1 MMAVPYS
8 NIWYYYNAICWNSLK
23 VDNTRNIS
31 ISINILKLLLIWKSF
46 SVKIYPLYTSQSAGN
61 NDFGSSETTRV
72 TSYFNSIFFI
82 HFFLLYCFII
92 YFSLK
97 KHFHNSPKNIQDNFN
112 HWLAGLIDGD
122 GCFAISKK
130 GYGSCEITLKERE
143 IQALYKIKQIY
154 GGSITKRTN
163 TKAVR
168 WRLHNR
174 SGLIKLLNNLNNK
187 IILSKR
193 QNQFKEICNLYE
205 IQPKFSNNNLNFTS
219 WLTGFMEAEGHFGIQ
234 RFNYQLSISI
244 SQKDRN
250 ILELI
255 RNSWNCGSIYYDSS
269 WDGWIYYITKK
280 EDLLQ
285 LFKYF
290 ELFPFKSTMQADFIT
305 FKRLFL
311 FKERK
316 YHLMEQHKKERKRID
331 NLINLYMN
339 RYKE

>member
-23 VDNTRNIS
+23 VDSTRNIS

-61 NDFGSSETTRV
+61 NHFGSSETTRV

-82 HFFLLYCFII
+82 RFFLSYCFMI
-92 YFSLK
+92 YCSLK
-97 KHFHNSPKNIQDNFN
+97 KHRYNPLQDNFN
-112 HWLAGLIDGD
+112 YWLAGLIDGD
-122 GCFAISKK
+122 GCFVVSKK

-143 IQALYKIKQIY
+143 LQALYKIKQIY
-154 GGSITKRTN
+154 GGSISKRTN
-163 TKAVR
+163 TKAAR
-168 WRLHNR
+168 WRLHNK
-174 SGLIKLLNNLNNK
+174 SGLTKLLNNLNNK
-187 IILSKR
+187 IILPKR
-193 QNQFKEICNLYE
+193 QNQFKEICKLYE
-205 IQPKFSNNNLNFTS
+205 IQPKFNNNNLNLTS

-244 SQKDRN
+244 SQKDRS

-255 RNSWNCGSIYYDSS
+255 KNSWNCGSIYYDSS
-269 WDGWIYYITKK
+269 WDGWIYYVTRK
-280 EDLLQ
+280 EDLVQ

-290 ELFPFKSTMQADFIT
+290 ELFPFKSIMQADFIR

-316 YHLMEQHKKERKRID
+316 YHLMEQHTKERKRID